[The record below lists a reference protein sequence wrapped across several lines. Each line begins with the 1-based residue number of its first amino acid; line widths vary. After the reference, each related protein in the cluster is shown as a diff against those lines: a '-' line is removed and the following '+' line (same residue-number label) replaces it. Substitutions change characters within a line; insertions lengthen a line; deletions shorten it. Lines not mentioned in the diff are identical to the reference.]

1 MWENQTVLRLKKKKK
16 NQKTMEQNL
25 EGKKMR
31 LKNIITSQIICVER
45 QQADILKPKRTKE
58 VPRSHSGECS

>member
-1 MWENQTVLRLKKKKK
+1 
-16 NQKTMEQNL
+16 MEQNL

-31 LKNIITSQIICVER
+31 LKNIVSSQIIRVER

-58 VPRSHSGECS
+58 VPRSHSGECA